1 MTLFYNFLKQ
11 PFILT
16 SGEYMNLVKDSKPI
30 FFKKRKNHKD
40 LNYLLFKLKK
50 VFFLV
55 L

>member
-1 MTLFYNFLKQ
+1 
-11 PFILT
+11 
-16 SGEYMNLVKDSKPI
+16 MNLVKDSKPI

-55 L
+55 LWRDNTNL

>member
-30 FFKKRKNHKD
+30 FFFKKRKNHKD

-50 VFFLV
+50 VFFF
-55 L
+55 